1 MNNYTLTFR
10 SILAVGFIFIC
21 TTVGWF
27 ILGGALTHRSMDR
40 SGTLVHEVQKT
51 WGPELRQAHPIAW
64 YESPAN
70 VSGRAAVSPSMSRV
84 MVDLQYEPKR
94 KGLFWYRTY
103 QAQFEANYEIPNPT
117 PIEQTVYVAFS
128 LPSSDAS
135 YNEFTFELE
144 GAGVDEPVLR
154 DGTITQAVVIP
165 AQSTAPLKVTYH
177 ARGLNYWEYDLN
189 GATRVQNF
197 QLAMQTDFDSINFP
211 GGTASPTD
219 RSEVKDGGW
228 SLTWDYPDVIG
239 AQSVGMDMP
248 KVLNPGPIASRIS
261 FFAPVSLLF
270 FFAVLLIFGAV
281 TGINL
286 HPMNY
291 FFLAAGCFAF
301 QLLFAYTVDL
311 MPIHLCFFLSAAAS
325 LVLVCG
331 YLHAVGGRALTRIAL
346 PAQFAYMV
354 LFSYSFFF
362 DGLSGLTI
370 AIGAVLTL
378 AVLMRATAKMDW
390 SQVFVS
396 RKRMRRSSE
405 IAPSVV
411 VDG

>member
-1 MNNYTLTFR
+1 MHTHTLTAR
-10 SILAVGFIFIC
+10 SLFVVGFIYIC
-21 TTVGWF
+21 TAAGWF

-40 SGTLVHEVQKT
+40 SGTLVHEVKKT
-51 WGPELRQAHPIAW
+51 WGPELRQSHPIAW
-64 YESPAN
+64 YESPGNAT
-70 VSGRAAVSPSMSRV
+70 GRSAVSPSMSLV
-84 MVDLQYEPKR
+84 QVDLQYEPKR

-128 LPSSDAS
+128 LPSADGS
-135 YNEFTFELE
+135 YNAFTFELE
-144 GAGVDEPVLR
+144 GAGVDQPVLR

-165 AQSTAPLKVTYH
+165 AQSVAPLRVAYH
-177 ARGLNYWEYDLN
+177 ARGLSRWDYDLN
-189 GATRVQNF
+189 GASRVQNF
-197 QLAMQTDFDSINFP
+197 ELIMRTDFDSINFA

-219 RSEVKDGGW
+219 RSEVKEGGW
-228 SLTWDYPDVIG
+228 NLVWDYPDVIG
-239 AQSVGMDMP
+239 AQSIGMDMP

-270 FFAVLLIFGAV
+270 FFAVFLIFGAV

-291 FFLAAGCFAF
+291 FFLAAGFFAF

-311 MPIHLCFFLSAAAS
+311 MPIHLCFFLSAAVS
-325 LVLVCG
+325 LGLVCG
-331 YLHAVGGRALTRIAL
+331 YLHAVGGRQLTRIAL

-378 AVLMRATAKMDW
+378 AVLMVATAKLNW
-390 SQVFVS
+390 SEVLVS
-396 RKRMRRSSE
+396 RKCVQATPAMTQ
-405 IAPSVV
+405 
-411 VDG
+411 G

>member
-1 MNNYTLTFR
+1 MHKYTLTFR

-21 TTVGWF
+21 TAVGWF

-40 SGTLVHEVQKT
+40 SGSLMYEVQAT
-51 WGPELRQAHPIAW
+51 WGPQLRQAHPIAW

-70 VSGRAAVSPSMSRV
+70 ASGRSSVSPSMSRV
-84 MVDLQYEPKR
+84 QVDLQYEPKR

-103 QAQFEANYEIPNPT
+103 QVQFAANYEISNPT
-117 PIEQTVYVAFS
+117 PIAQTVYVAFS
-128 LPSSDAS
+128 LPSADAS
-135 YNEFTFELE
+135 YNNFTFELE
-144 GAGVDEPVLR
+144 GAGVDEPILR
-154 DGTITQAVVIP
+154 EGTITQAVVIP
-165 AQSTAPLKVTYH
+165 PQSTVPLQVSYH
-177 ARGLNYWEYDLN
+177 ARGLNHWEYDLN
-189 GATRVQNF
+189 GASRVQNF
-197 QLAMQTDFDSINFP
+197 QLAMQTDFESINFP

-219 RSEVKDGGW
+219 RSAIATGGW
-228 SLTWDYPDVIG
+228 DLIWDYPDVIG
-239 AQSVGMDMP
+239 AQSIGMDMP

-311 MPIHLCFFLSAAAS
+311 MPIHLCFFLSAAVS
-325 LVLVCG
+325 LLLVCG

-390 SQVFVS
+390 STVFVA
-396 RKRMRRSSE
+396 RKRGDSGL
-405 IAPSVV
+405 SV
-411 VDG
+411 GSGE

>member
-1 MNNYTLTFR
+1 MHHHKLTFR

-21 TTVGWF
+21 TTCGWF
-27 ILGGALTHRSMDR
+27 MLGGALTHRTINR
-40 SGTLVHEVQKT
+40 AGTLVHEVKKT
-51 WGPELRQAHPIAW
+51 WGPELRQPHPIAW
-64 YESPAN
+64 YASPSHA
-70 VSGRAAVSPSMSRV
+70 SGRSAVSPSQSRV
-84 MVDLQYEPKR
+84 RIELQYEPKR
-94 KGLFWYRTY
+94 KGLCWYRTY
-103 QAQFEANYEIPNPT
+103 QAQFEANYQIPNPT

-128 LPSSDAS
+128 LPTSEAS
-135 YNEFTFELE
+135 YNAFTFELA
-144 GAGVDEPVLR
+144 GAGVEAPVLR

-165 AQSTAPLKVTYH
+165 ARSVAPLKVSYH
-177 ARGLNYWEYDLN
+177 ARGLNKWEYDLN

-211 GGTASPTD
+211 VGTASPTE
-219 RSEVKDGGW
+219 RVEVADGGGW
-228 SLTWDYPDVIG
+228 NLSWDYPDVIG
-239 AQSVGMDMP
+239 AQSIGMDMP

-270 FFAVLLIFGAV
+270 FFAVLLILGAV
-281 TGINL
+281 TGVNL

-311 MPIHLCFFLSAAAS
+311 MPIHLCFFLAAAVS

-331 YLHAVGGRALTRIAL
+331 YLHAVGGRKLTRIAL
-346 PAQFAYMV
+346 PAQLAYMV

-378 AVLMRATAKMDW
+378 AILMRATAKLDW
-390 SQVFVS
+390 SEVFVS
-396 RKRMRRSSE
+396 CKRRRIVE
-405 IAPSVV
+405 VAVTGGVV
-411 VDG
+411 K

>member
-1 MNNYTLTFR
+1 MHTHTLTVR
-10 SILAVGFIFIC
+10 SLFAVGFIFIC
-21 TTVGWF
+21 TGIGWF
-27 ILGGALTHRSMDR
+27 ILGGALTYRSMDR
-40 SGTLVHEVQKT
+40 SGTLVHEVKKS
-51 WGPELRQAHPIAW
+51 WGPQLQQRHPQAW
-64 YESPAN
+64 YESPAHS
-70 VSGRAAVSPSMSRV
+70 SGRSAVSPSMSRV
-84 MVDLQYEPKR
+84 SVNLQYEPKR

-117 PIEQTVYVAFS
+117 PIDQTVYVAFS
-128 LPSSDAS
+128 LPSEDAS
-135 YNEFTFELE
+135 YNAFTFELE

-154 DGTITQAVVIP
+154 DGTITQAVVVP
-165 AQSTAPLKVTYH
+165 AHGTTPLKVAYH
-177 ARGLNYWEYDLN
+177 ARGLNNWGYDLN
-189 GATRVQNF
+189 GAPRVQNF
-197 QLAMQTDFDSINFP
+197 QLSMQTDFDSINFP

-219 RSEVKDGGW
+219 RSELKEGGW
-228 SLTWDYPDVIG
+228 SLLWDYPDVIG
-239 AQSVGMDMP
+239 GQSIGMDMP

-281 TGINL
+281 TGVNL

-311 MPIHLCFFLSAAAS
+311 MPIHLCFFLSAIVS
-325 LVLVCG
+325 LLLVCG
-331 YLHAVGGRALTRIAL
+331 YLHAVGGRQLTRIAL

-378 AVLMRATAKMDW
+378 AVLMRATAKMNW
-390 SQVFVS
+390 SQVFVL
-396 RKRMRRSSE
+396 RKRMRTSSNV
-405 IAPSVV
+405 APRVV
-411 VDG
+411 IDE

>member
-1 MNNYTLTFR
+1 MHNYTLTFR
-10 SILAVGFIFIC
+10 SVLAVGFIFIC
-21 TTVGWF
+21 TAAGWF

-40 SGTLVHEVQKT
+40 SGTLVHEVKKT
-51 WGPELRQAHPIAW
+51 WGPELRQQHPVAW
-64 YESPAN
+64 YESPAHA
-70 VSGRAAVSPSMSRV
+70 SGRSEVSPSKSRV
-84 MVDLQYEPKR
+84 QVELLYEPKR

-103 QAQFEANYEIPNPT
+103 QAQFEANYEIPNAT
-117 PIEQTVYVAFS
+117 PIAQTVYVAFS

-135 YNEFTFELE
+135 YNNFTFELE

-154 DGTITQAVVIP
+154 DGKITQAVVIP

-219 RSEVKDGGW
+219 RSEVSEGGW
-228 SLTWDYPDVIG
+228 SLMWDYPDVIG
-239 AQSVGMDMP
+239 AQSIGMDMP

-281 TGINL
+281 TGVNL

-311 MPIHLCFFLSAAAS
+311 MPIHLCFFLSAAVS
-325 LVLVCG
+325 LFLVCG
-331 YLHAVGGRALTRIAL
+331 VICM
-346 PAQFAYMV
+346 Q
-354 LFSYSFFF
+354 
-362 DGLSGLTI
+362 
-370 AIGAVLTL
+370 L
-378 AVLMRATAKMDW
+378 AG
-390 SQVFVS
+390 VS
-396 RKRMRRSSE
+396 
-405 IAPSVV
+405 
-411 VDG
+411 

>member
-1 MNNYTLTFR
+1 MHTHKLTACSLF
-10 SILAVGFIFIC
+10 AVGFIFIC
-21 TTVGWF
+21 TAVAWF

-40 SGTLVHEVQKT
+40 SGALAQEVKKT
-51 WGPELRQAHPIAW
+51 WGPELRQSHPIAW

-70 VSGRAAVSPSMSRV
+70 ASGRSAVSPSMSRV
-84 MVDLQYEPKR
+84 EVALQYEPKR

-128 LPSSDAS
+128 LPSVDAS
-135 YNEFTFELE
+135 YNAFTFELE
-144 GAGVDEPVLR
+144 RAGVDEPVLR
-154 DGTITQAVVIP
+154 EGMITQAVVIP
-165 AQSTAPLKVTYH
+165 AQSVVPLRVAYH
-177 ARGLNYWEYDLN
+177 ARGLNRWDYDLN
-189 GATRVQNF
+189 GASRVQNF
-197 QLAMQTDFDSINFP
+197 KLSMETDFDSINFP

-219 RSEVKDGGW
+219 RSEVKEGGW
-228 SLTWDYPDVIG
+228 VFAWDYPDVIG
-239 AQSVGMDMP
+239 AQSIGMDMP

-291 FFLAAGCFAF
+291 FFLSAGSFAF

-311 MPIHLCFFLSAAAS
+311 MPIHLCFFLSAAVS
-325 LVLVCG
+325 LGLVGG
-331 YLHAVGGRALTRIAL
+331 YLHAVGGRQLTRIAL

-370 AIGAVLTL
+370 AVGAVLTL
-378 AVLMRATAKMDW
+378 AVLMVATAKLNW
-390 SQVFVS
+390 SKVLVS
-396 RKRMRRSSE
+396 RKQTREMPQM
-405 IAPSVV
+405 IPDVV
-411 VDG
+411 VDE